1 MSRLIP
7 ILVRLYPPDWRAR
20 YEQELVSLLADTVL
34 KPSAVLDIAL
44 GALDARLSRDY
55 PSEAGADR
63 KVRRPMLSRLAP
75 LAIVLG
81 GVFLA
86 MFIAVFLAVGSPEG
100 PDSSGLMLLAFYVV
114 PIAVGLMA
122 IGIAGIALGRLGR
135 DPVAR
140 ALGLLASAFGLALAA
155 AIFALFFV
163 GDVAWATLSLLI
175 PAFALASGLLGLRM
189 LTAGP
194 EARLKGVLLTAGLV
208 AAFAWTIG
216 WYLSESSATSSAQ
229 EMAALVQ
236 TLAFGGATACPRPG
250 GSPRPSA
257 SQPGR
262 RPAVADPVRSAR
274 RVMETGGL

>member
-236 TLAFGGATACPRPG
+236 TLAFGVLSVGWLAVGLLDLRGDSVPTAGRVSAT
-250 GSPRPSA
+250 
-257 SQPGR
+257 
-262 RPAVADPVRSAR
+262 
-274 RVMETGGL
+274 